1 MTQHFLLPCSCG
13 QKVRVGN
20 AQAGGQVI
28 CACGKSVSVP
38 TLRGLRQ
45 LEPAPVEVIGK
56 TALQWSPVHG
66 AAFAGALLLATAGA
80 ALMAYHLFYYSQLV
94 GWVGNEGYDYTT
106 DRSADMIRGAGAQ
119 IDKEVDTLTPE
130 ETLAKLRETE
140 AEGLGEKG
148 SLPWVVLKERATGHL
163 WWIKAGSGAFLVAA
177 FVVLATLFVGR
188 R

>member
-1 MTQHFLLPCSCG
+1 MSQQFLLPCSCG

-28 CACGKSVSVP
+28 CACGKNVPVP

-45 LEPAPVEVIGK
+45 LEPAPAEVIGK
-56 TALQWSPVHG
+56 TALHWSPLHG
-66 AAFAGALLLATAGA
+66 AAFAGALLLATAGV
-80 ALMAYHLFYYSQLV
+80 ALVALFYYSQLV
-94 GWVGNEGYDYTT
+94 GWVGNEGYDYTL
-106 DRSADMIRGAGAQ
+106 DRSADMIRGMATQ
-119 IDKEVDTLTPE
+119 IDKEVDALTPE
-130 ETLAKLRETE
+130 EVLVKLRETE

-148 SLPWVVLKERATGHL
+148 SLPWIVLKERATGHL
-163 WWIKAGSGAFLVAA
+163 WWIKAGGGAFLFAA